1 MNMIKIILLLGIM
14 MIIVGAFVGFICL
27 QVHISKN
34 NKRGKFTIPI
44 VMFLLP
50 FIMGLILV
58 VISFVPYNT
67 RTESGYEEVETNYV
81 YNEDD
86 ELVIQEEVSEDG
98 DFGVATA
105 GIVITVVYVS
115 IVMGWP
121 TAIVTLI
128 IELVYRSKR
137 KQITD
142 EEVIDIQNL

>member
-1 MNMIKIILLLGIM
+1 MSKLNIIIILFVM

-34 NKRGKFTIPI
+34 NKRGKFAIPI

-58 VISFVPYNT
+58 VISFVPFYT
-67 RTESGYEEVETNYV
+67 RTESGYGEVETNYV

-98 DFGVATA
+98 DFGVSTA
-105 GIVITVVYVS
+105 GIVIIVVYVS

-137 KQITD
+137 KRITD
-142 EEVIDIQNL
+142 EDVIDIQNL